1 MHSGPCPV
9 YLVFLSLLLSPL
21 AFCNASLYSSL
32 FSFAIVERHS
42 RLCTLARRLL
52 RYRLSY
58 PIQSNSEKGENSLKA
73 CWKMK
78 CRLFSPPDWSSAG
91 CLRGL
96 SFFFFFQGKLSL
108 VADVAFPFFFPI
120 SFRGWVF
127 MNVLFSLRLVVLAS
141 RCRIRENK
149 WRRYRI

>member
-58 PIQSNSEKGENSLKA
+58 PIQSNPEKGENSLKA

-96 SFFFFFQGKLSL
+96 SFF
-108 VADVAFPFFFPI
+108 
-120 SFRGWVF
+120 
-127 MNVLFSLRLVVLAS
+127 LFSGKAISSR
-141 RCRIRENK
+141 RCRISFFFSYFLSGVGFYECFVFSSS
-149 WRRYRI
+149 RRVGFEV